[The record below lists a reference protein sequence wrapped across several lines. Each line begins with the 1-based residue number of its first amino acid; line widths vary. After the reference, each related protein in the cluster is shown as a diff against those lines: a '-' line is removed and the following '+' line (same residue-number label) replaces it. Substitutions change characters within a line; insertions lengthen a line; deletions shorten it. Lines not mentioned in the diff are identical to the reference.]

1 MADLHDR
8 DTLRETL
15 AAFDS
20 LQTKITGGIL
30 AVMFRTPDK
39 VRDRE
44 WIAEQF
50 TEVALLASDFD
61 EVEAAQEYIKAQI
74 SPILNACYALFQ
86 TVGEDLAA
94 RADEDLGLSDAMN
107 QALSYFLVPENE

>member
-15 AAFDS
+15 AAFDPI
-20 LQTKITGGIL
+20 QTKITGGVL

-50 TEVALLASDFD
+50 SEVALLATDFD
-61 EVEAAQEYIKAQI
+61 EVEAAQEFIRAQI

-86 TVGEDLAA
+86 NVGEDLAA
-94 RADEDLGLSDAMN
+94 RADEDLGLADAMN
-107 QALSYFLVPENE
+107 QALSYFLVPESE